1 MYMALKELLGDQVG
15 YEEGGKYYI
24 NNHLMFKIL
33 VHRTNGQYTRSREN
47 MAELEA
53 ASIIEVGKPPR
64 NEVCACPRTSW
75 SYVKTQR
82 PQCTKLQAA
91 ICCKCASPHAQ
102 I

>member
-1 MYMALKELLGDQVG
+1 MQVG

-53 ASIIEVGKPPR
+53 ASIIEV
-64 NEVCACPRTSW
+64 
-75 SYVKTQR
+75 SY
-82 PQCTKLQAA
+82 
-91 ICCKCASPHAQ
+91 
-102 I
+102 